1 MIPQNASM
9 MSLGA
14 SQNTAAISA
23 PGSQPEMGM
32 TPYSSPVTGQPG
44 MYSMNSGMSQM
55 LQHPNQNSINIT
67 HNPSQGPR
75 QPSSTQ
81 GVGIISSFGPNVLV
95 NSTVAQQHQQMKGPV
110 GQVMTRIQ
118 APRLQNMMGSVA
130 QGTANWQARGLQGIP
145 GRTSN
150 EIGSFNN
157 GSAYSMQSSQQR
169 LPKQHFP
176 QSIGQSIMDTNGAVR
191 TLNSG
196 VGRQMLQQLPGQ
208 QGTNNQSRS
217 MVMPTI
223 SQAVSSLTGFNQSPA
238 QQIPGGSFSQSNQG
252 QIYERNPTQEI
263 SYRYSSEGTG
273 GSFPNIT
280 ENTDLVD
287 SIIKSGP
294 GDEWIQELDELFGNP

>member
-1 MIPQNASM
+1 
-9 MSLGA
+9 
-14 SQNTAAISA
+14 
-23 PGSQPEMGM
+23 
-32 TPYSSPVTGQPG
+32 
-44 MYSMNSGMSQM
+44 M
-55 LQHPNQNSINIT
+55 LQHPNQNGINIT

-81 GVGIISSFGPNVLV
+81 GVGIVSSFGPNVLV
-95 NSTVAQQHQQMKGPV
+95 NSAVAPQHQQMKGPV
-110 GQVMTRIQ
+110 GQVMTRTQ
-118 APRLQNMMGSVA
+118 APRLQNMMGPVP

-157 GSAYSMQSSQQR
+157 GSAYSMQSSQPR

-176 QSIGQSIMDTNGAVR
+176 QSIGQSIMDTNGTVR

-223 SQAVSSLTGFNQSPA
+223 SQAVSSLTVFNQSSA
-238 QQIPGGSFSQSNQG
+238 QQIPGSSFTQSSQG
-252 QIYERNPTQEI
+252 QIYERNPTQDI
-263 SYRYSSEGTG
+263 SYSYSSEGTG

-280 ENTDLVD
+280 ENSDLVD